1 MNATPN
7 TSTKRLIATL
17 GIAAASAV
25 TPALLFLGAGTAQ
38 ADPCSEGDFQYSFY
52 CSPGSSALDPSG
64 PAFPDYGSPSYTPP
78 SPNLWNA
85 LPGCTGGVLEALD
98 GSC

>member
-1 MNATPN
+1 MNAFRN
-7 TSTKRLIATL
+7 TTTKRLIASL
-17 GIAAASAV
+17 GIAAAGAV

-38 ADPCSEGDFQYSFY
+38 ADPCSEGDFQYSYY
-52 CSPGSSALDPSG
+52 CSPASSALDPSTS
-64 PAFPDYGSPSYTPP
+64 AYPDYGSSSYTPP
-78 SPNLWNA
+78 SPNLWSA

>member
-1 MNATPN
+1 MNATRN
-7 TSTKRLIATL
+7 ITTKRLFASL
-17 GIAAASAV
+17 GIAAAGAV
-25 TPALLFLGAGTAQ
+25 TPALLFLGAGTAH
-38 ADPCSEGDFQYSFY
+38 ADPCSEGDFQYSYY
-52 CSPGSSALDPSG
+52 CSPGSSALDPST

-78 SPNLWNA
+78 SPNLWSA